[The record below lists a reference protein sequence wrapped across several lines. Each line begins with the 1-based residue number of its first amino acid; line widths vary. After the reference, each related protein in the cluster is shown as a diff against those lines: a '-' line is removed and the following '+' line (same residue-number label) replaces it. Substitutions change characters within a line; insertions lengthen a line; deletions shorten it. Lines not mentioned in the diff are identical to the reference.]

1 MSAELYE
8 VLSLAARYLFALL
21 GVVIVLRSYF
31 WLLAD
36 RAEKHRRLRRLPDAG
51 CIGELVVCMGNP
63 DLPEGTSLP
72 VPWEGELGAVRS
84 CDIVV
89 PCEGVRKRHLRF
101 SFETGIG
108 LRILP
113 ESGCEAFV
121 DQVMLNCRS
130 GEKGV
135 PMAHGSFLQVGQALL
150 QLRIFAGLDSS
161 GIIDT
166 PAGTQAAVFPGS
178 PEEPLQP
185 APQNQTAGYP
195 LPLQEPF
202 PPESARQN
210 MVPEEQDREWIGEE
224 PQNGTYPVK
233 KTGTVSVTQGPAPDG
248 NPADS
253 SGRRKRRSARWEEDW
268 SE

>member
-21 GVVIVLRSYF
+21 GVVIVLRSYL

-51 CIGELVVCMGNP
+51 CIGEMVVCVGSP

-101 SFETGIG
+101 SYENGVG

-113 ESGCEAFV
+113 ESGCEAVV
-121 DQVMLNCRS
+121 DQVTLNCRS

-150 QLRIFAGLDSS
+150 RLRIFAGLDSS
-161 GIIDT
+161 GGFDA
-166 PAGTQAAVFPGS
+166 PAGTEAAVSPGI
-178 PEEPLQP
+178 PEGPP
-185 APQNQTAGYP
+185 P
-195 LPLQEPF
+195 QEPF

-210 MVPEEQDREWIGEE
+210 MAPRDGQWTGELPLNGAFPPEG
-224 PQNGTYPVK
+224 
-233 KTGTVSVTQGPAPDG
+233 TGTVPGMTGQPAPEE
-248 NPADS
+248 NPAAPAGS
-253 SGRRKRRSARWEEDW
+253 RKRRGARWEEDW